1 MCAISNRYKLISLLA
16 LPLLFSLSLA
26 IPVQANLVS
35 IHTPKRDATVP
46 IGPLTISGTA
56 IQSNSTLKDCAVQV
70 KTDKAPYDNATPF
83 EKGNYSKWSFVSN
96 QTSPGINQIEAQ
108 LKCVRQ
114 DGSFLIHHSVHN
126 VTVTASAS
134 ASQSPFVKAMS
145 AEGNINQTLKQLA
158 NDENNTHTNIQS
170 ANLTNQ
176 LVPKDFVNPTGNFS
190 RPIQGNLENITGA
203 LPPPIHKA
211 TISHVNV
218 NATVQPSINNTSPP
232 QTSTKAVSTTDHGLS
247 IISMSHVTGH
257 HKTIHIHFS
266 H

>member
-1 MCAISNRYKLISLLA
+1 MCAISNRFKSISLLA
-16 LPLLFSLSLA
+16 LPLLLSLA
-26 IPVQANLVS
+26 IPVQASLVS

-46 IGPLTISGTA
+46 IGPLTVSGTA

-70 KTDKAPYDNATPF
+70 KTDKAPYDNATPISA
-83 EKGNYSKWSFVSN
+83 GNFSKWSFVSN

-108 LKCVRQ
+108 LKCVKQ

-126 VTVTASAS
+126 VTVTASAE
-134 ASQSPFVKAMS
+134 AKSPFVKAMA

-158 NDENNTHTNIQS
+158 NDENNTNIQS

-203 LPPPIHKA
+203 LPPPIPIHKNA
-211 TISHVNV
+211 TIPTPSRV

-232 QTSTKAVSTTDHGLS
+232 QTSTKAVSTTNHGLS